1 MVRAS
6 GSRRV
11 ATTCEGGLFDTRG
24 LITRYYESLNAKDDG
39 WKSLWAAD
47 AIFSDAPKTLHAQG
61 SDAVIESFGPFLR
74 GVGSV
79 EVVSSIVEGPDACF
93 VIRYTYVNR
102 RSETL
107 VQDVAEVWEVR
118 GGALSSLTL
127 YFDLT
132 AHRSFILG

>member
-1 MVRAS
+1 M
-6 GSRRV
+6 
-11 ATTCEGGLFDTRG
+11 
-24 LITRYYESLNAKDDG
+24 
-39 WKSLWAAD
+39 WAAD

-74 GVGSV
+74 GVDGV
-79 EVVSSIVEGPDACF
+79 RVVSSIVEGTNACF
-93 VIRYTYVNR
+93 VIRYAYINQ

-132 AHRSFILG
+132 AYRSFILG